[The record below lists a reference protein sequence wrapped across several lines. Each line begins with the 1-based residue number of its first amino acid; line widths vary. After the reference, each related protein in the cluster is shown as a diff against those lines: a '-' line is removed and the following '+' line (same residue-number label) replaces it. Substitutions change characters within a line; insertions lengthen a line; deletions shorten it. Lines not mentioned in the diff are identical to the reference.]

1 MPEDAFT
8 LLKEGD
14 ITTLTLTMK
23 NFIHDDN
30 EAFMKGFEK
39 VIDDG
44 HTKIVMDASQTY
56 YISSLIL
63 ASMVYM
69 LKKIQ
74 DKGGKLVLCNVKDRV
89 KEVMEITNLHR
100 VFDIVETKEQAVA
113 KLMKK

>member
-1 MPEDAFT
+1 MAEEAFT
-8 LLKEGD
+8 LEKDEGVT
-14 ITTLTLTMK
+14 ILTLMFK

-30 EAFMKGFEK
+30 EAFMKDFEK

-44 HTKIVMDASQTY
+44 NTKIVMDASQTF

-74 DKGGKLVLCNVKDRV
+74 EKGGKLVLCNVKDRV
-89 KEVMEITNLHR
+89 KEVMEMTNLHR
-100 VFDIVETKEQAVA
+100 VFDIVETKELAVA
-113 KLMKK
+113 QLKKK